1 MQHAGPKLR
10 FASTVLGTG
19 PKVHYAEQ
27 GHPEGEAIVLVHGW
41 PDSWFSFSRVLAMLP
56 THYHA
61 VAFDQRGFGNS
72 ERPAYC
78 YGIDDLAAD
87 LVVFLDAVGIRR
99 ASLVGHS
106 LGSFIARRVA
116 ETRPERVARLV
127 LISSAV
133 TAANNKVLVAAQ
145 ASLRTLQNPVAPEF
159 ARQFQASTAS
169 RPLPEAFLEQLV
181 AESRKLPARLWRE
194 VLDGVLAFDDAADL
208 DRITAPTLAIWG
220 EHDARFPPRGAG
232 APGSRD
238 PRCQAAGVPPD
249 RPLPELGTPRA
260 GRQGPRRLYASGI
273 AAIASRLRDRLRP
286 TLSPEPCGAD
296 ARPSPAR
303 PAPGAISATTCETR

>member
-41 PDSWFSFSRVLAMLP
+41 PDSWFSFSPVLAMLP

-72 ERPAYC
+72 ERPACC

-87 LVVFLDAVGIRR
+87 LVVFLDAVGLRR

-133 TAANNKVLVAAQ
+133 TAANKARARL
-145 ASLRTLQNPVAPEF
+145 ASAWS
-159 ARQFQASTAS
+159 A
-169 RPLPEAFLEQLV
+169 
-181 AESRKLPARLWRE
+181 RKLL
-194 VLDGVLAFDDAADL
+194 GCQ
-208 DRITAPTLAIWG
+208 
-220 EHDARFPPRGAG
+220 PRG
-232 APGSRD
+232 R
-238 PRCQAAGVPPD
+238 
-249 RPLPELGTPRA
+249 
-260 GRQGPRRLYASGI
+260 
-273 AAIASRLRDRLRP
+273 
-286 TLSPEPCGAD
+286 
-296 ARPSPAR
+296 
-303 PAPGAISATTCETR
+303 